1 MTVFFFHL
9 QKNGAEI
16 NDIEGTELPDATA
29 AKSHAI
35 KVACELM
42 AGQEDVARTWRLE
55 VFKGGEHVLTLP
67 FAASAETIGNQFK
80 LRLRAIRGPADNKS
94 RLVVRDGQH
103 I

>member
-9 QKNGAEI
+9 QKNGEEI
-16 NDIEGTELPDATA
+16 NDIEGTELPDTAA

-35 KVACELM
+35 NVSRELM

-55 VFKGGEHVLTLP
+55 VFKSGEHVLTVP
-67 FAASAETIGNQFK
+67 FAASAETIGNQFGI
-80 LRLRAIRGPADNKS
+80 RPRAVRGHAENKS
-94 RLVVRDGQH
+94 RLVVRDGQY

>member
-16 NDIEGTELPDATA
+16 NDIEGTELPDTAA

-35 KVACELM
+35 KVAGELM

-67 FAASAETIGNQFK
+67 FATPAKTIWNQFGR
-80 LRLRAIRGPADNKS
+80 RLRGHAENKS
-94 RLVVRDGQH
+94 RPVVRDGQH
-103 I
+103 F